1 MRKPCVPTIVALG
14 YCSVDYV
21 CVVPQVPIDEKVEI
35 LERRRLGGGPA
46 ATAAVAAARLGAK
59 TAFCGAVGDD
69 DLGAAIVAELR
80 REGVDVQG
88 VVTRP
93 GAESPVAFCWAEQGT
108 GRRSIA
114 WSRGSAKPLTPE
126 ELDRTCLAKAA
137 LLHLDGHQTQAAF
150 AAAAIVKAA
159 GGLVS
164 LDAGTL
170 RPDMVELAKQCDI
183 VIASERYAARFLGAE
198 DPERAVRAIQAQ
210 GPRLA
215 AVTLG
220 KRGWV
225 GFDGQHLLRGEAFA
239 VPVVDTTGAGDVFHG
254 AFCVA
259 WLETGDLRHS
269 LTFAAAAAALKC
281 RQLGGRAGIPTRPE
295 LDEFLRR
302 RGGEPGRSE

>member
-1 MRKPCVPTIVALG
+1 MGKQRESTVTALG
-14 YCSVDYV
+14 YCSVDYL
-21 CVVPQVPIDEKVEI
+21 CVVPQVPMDEKVEI
-35 LERRRLGGGPA
+35 TERCRQGGGPA
-46 ATAAVAAARLGAK
+46 ATAAVAAARLGAQ

-69 DLGAAIVAELR
+69 DLGVAILAELR
-80 REGVDVQG
+80 REGVDVGG

-114 WSRGSAKPLTPE
+114 WSRGSAQPLTPA
-126 ELDRTCLAKAA
+126 ELDRARLARTA

-164 LDAGTL
+164 LDAGTF
-170 RPDMVELAKQCDI
+170 RPDLAELARQCDI
-183 VIASERYAARFLGAE
+183 VITSERYATAFLGAD
-198 DPERAVRAIQAQ
+198 DPDRAARAIQAQ

-220 KRGWV
+220 RRGWV
-225 GFDGQHLLRGEAFA
+225 ACDGRTLLRGNAFS

-259 WLETGDLRHS
+259 WLETEDLRYS
-269 LTFAAAAAALKC
+269 LSFAAGAAALKC
-281 RQLGGRAGIPTRPE
+281 RRLGGRAGIPTRPE

-302 RGGEPGRSE
+302 NAGSVQETK

>member
-1 MRKPCVPTIVALG
+1 MRKQHGKAIVALG
-14 YCSVDYV
+14 YCSVDYL
-21 CVVPQVPIDEKVEI
+21 CVVPHVPIDEKVEVV
-35 LERRRLGGGPA
+35 ERRRQGGGPA
-46 ATAAVAAARLGAK
+46 ATAAVAAARLGAP

-69 DLGAAIVAELR
+69 DLGAAILEELR
-80 REGVDVQG
+80 QEGVDVQG
-88 VVTRP
+88 VATRP
-93 GAESPVAFCWAEQGT
+93 GAESAVSFCWAEQGT

-114 WSRGSAKPLTPE
+114 WSRGTAAPLTPP
-126 ELDRTCLAKAA
+126 ELDLARLDQAA

-150 AAAAIVKAA
+150 VAAARVRAA

-170 RPDMVELAKQCDI
+170 RPDMVRLARECDL
-183 VIASERYAARFLGAE
+183 VIASERYAAAFLGAD
-198 DPERAVRAIQAQ
+198 DPERAVRAIQAE

-220 KRGWV
+220 QRGWV
-225 GFDGQHLLRGEAFA
+225 GFDGQTLFRGEAFA

-259 WLETGDLRHS
+259 WLESAEPRWS

-281 RQLGGRAGIPTRPE
+281 RRLGGRAGIPTRRE
-295 LDEFLRR
+295 LDDFMRR
-302 RGGEPGRSE
+302 